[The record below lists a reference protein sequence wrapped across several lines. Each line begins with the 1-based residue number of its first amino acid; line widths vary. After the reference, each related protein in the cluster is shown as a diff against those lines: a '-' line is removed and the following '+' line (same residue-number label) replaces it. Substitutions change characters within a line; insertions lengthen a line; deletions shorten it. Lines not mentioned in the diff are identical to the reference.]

1 MAIVKK
7 SEKIEVRILIFKR
20 LFLFSHRQFIVVIYS
35 SKPLQLI
42 MRKTL
47 LLCLFGIIGTTTNA
61 QIHPNPRPIP
71 FWEDFNSFNG
81 SQRTYPTGFIGWQIP
96 GSLTSP
102 NAYLF
107 AHPSAIQSLGS
118 GGNNTT
124 SAGVYD
130 MNGKIGMISAASSIR
145 SIGLAIQTTG
155 TSEIIVRYTIASQR
169 QELNG
174 RTGIVLLQY
183 RTDSTS
189 AFRNIP
195 NSEFVNSAR
204 WANTTGNNSMS
215 PRTYSLELPP
225 DCNNQPYVQLR
236 WIYRDNTGSGGRPSF
251 SLDNV
256 EVYSSPIFY
265 NKANQPLHLLS
276 SWGNE
281 RDGSGNSPTSF
292 GNNYQRW
299 RAWNG
304 EHLATG
310 GALVI
315 EGRHTNFSLG
325 NDTAPIRLTID
336 RDSFVFRQNTSM
348 IIQSGSYIQLSAG
361 SNWNMNGQHLHLKS
375 SSRGQAMIG
384 PLLGAHTGFDSV
396 TVEQFIPPSRRFRI
410 LSSSITTRNGMAH
423 HWQDA
428 HGALGGIGTHITG
441 GSTLGMD
448 VSPTRN
454 PSLFSFNASIQD
466 WEAIQST
473 IAQPLVAGQS
483 FLMYIR
489 GDRNISLQAAQ
500 TPNPTPT
507 NLVATGNL
515 QTGRIVLDGSSS
527 SPLNASTGGYQLVG
541 NPFPSPIDWRS
552 VIKQDISSTYY
563 IWDPN
568 EAIRGRYVAY
578 NRLTGSNG
586 NTNRNIPA
594 GKGFFI
600 QITGPH
606 PRLEISEE
614 HKTPYQNKQVFASEE
629 IATNAIYRFKLKSH
643 TTLLD
648 EAALHYNENFSSEI
662 TAEDAIK
669 MQNPD
674 ENIAIRSNQQLLA
687 LEGRPS
693 IFNDSII
700 TLSLWNLKNEVYTIE
715 AFGISKHEWKL
726 EKEMNQSLKLIW
738 SNDTLQIEW
747 DNTQTNQQEINLS
760 FIKQKKGNNTIAA
773 PKPLHIFPN
782 PAHSYIQTETPLGN
796 TFQWQILDMQGA
808 VQNQGIH
815 AGGRL
820 QIDVSK
826 LTTGTYILLVINKE
840 NRFTQSFIK
849 K

>member
-1 MAIVKK
+1 
-7 SEKIEVRILIFKR
+7 
-20 LFLFSHRQFIVVIYS
+20 
-35 SKPLQLI
+35 

-47 LLCLFGIIGTTTNA
+47 LSCFLGILYTLTNA
-61 QIHPNPRPIP
+61 QIHPSPRSIP
-71 FWEDFNSFNG
+71 FLEDFSSFNG

-96 GSLTSP
+96 GSLASP

-107 AHPSAIQSLGS
+107 ANPSAIQSLSS

-124 SAGVYD
+124 SSGIYD

-155 TSEIIVRYTIASQR
+155 ASDIVVRYMIASQR

-174 RTGIVLLQY
+174 RIGIVILQY

-204 WANTTGNNSMS
+204 WANTSGNNAIS

-236 WIYRDNTGSGGRPSF
+236 WIYRDHTGSGGRPSF

-265 NKANQPLHLLS
+265 NKADQPLHLLS

-281 RDGSGNSPTSF
+281 RDGSGNPPTSF

-410 LSSSITTRNGMAH
+410 LSSSVTTKNGMAY

-428 HGALGGIGTHITG
+428 HGVLGGIGTHITG
-441 GSTLGMD
+441 GNALGMD
-448 VSPTRN
+448 LSPTRN
-454 PSLFSFNASIQD
+454 PSLFSFNTSTQD

-473 IAQPLVAGQS
+473 IAQQLVSSQA

-489 GDRNISLQAAQ
+489 GDRNISLQAPQ
-500 TPNPTPT
+500 TPNPNPT
-507 NLVATGNL
+507 NLVATGIL

-527 SPLNASTGGYQLVG
+527 SPLNASIGGYQLVG

-552 VIKQDISSTYY
+552 VIKQDIGSTYY

-568 EAIRGRYVAY
+568 EATRGRYVAY
-578 NRLTGSNG
+578 NRFTGSNG

-600 QITGPH
+600 QITGPQ

-614 HKTPYQNKQVFASEE
+614 HKTPYQNKQVFDLEE
-629 IATNAIYRFKLKSH
+629 IPTNATYRFKLKSQ

-662 TAEDAIK
+662 TTEDAIK

-674 ENIAIRSNQQLLA
+674 ENIAIRYNQQYLA

-693 IFNDSII
+693 SFNDTSI
-700 TLSLWNLKNEVYTIE
+700 TVFLWNLKNQVYTIE
-715 AFGISKHEWKL
+715 VSGLLAKDWQL
-726 EKEMNQSLKLIW
+726 EKETNQSMKLNW
-738 SNDTLQIEW
+738 SNDTVQIEW
-747 DNTQTNQQEINLS
+747 DNTQANQTEIHLN
-760 FIKQKKGNNTIAA
+760 FIKQKKVNNTTAHA
-773 PKPLHIFPN
+773 KPLHVFPN
-782 PAHSYIQTETPLGN
+782 PAHSFIQTQIPIGSTY
-796 TFQWQILDMQGA
+796 QWQILDMQGIK
-808 VQNQGIH
+808 QHQGVH
-815 AGGRL
+815 TGGFL
-820 QIDVSK
+820 QIDISK
-826 LTTGTYILLVINKE
+826 LSAGTYILVVTNKG